1 MPRIDDLTRLLAKEP
16 TDPFLLYSLAQEHA
30 KLRTPDALATA
41 VDFYD
46 RCLAVD
52 PAYCYAYFHK
62 AQALRAMNRE
72 PDAIATLHAGLAAA
86 KAARDAKAQNELAA
100 LLDELT

>member
-30 KLRTPDALATA
+30 KLKTPADLAKA

-62 AQALRAMNRE
+62 AQTLRSLSRDA
-72 PDAIATLHAGLAAA
+72 DAIATLHAGLAAA
-86 KAARDAKAQNELAA
+86 RAARDTKAQNELAS